1 MDKATKVITF
11 CIICAS
17 QLAAASQAQDISISS
32 RADAGRWVE
41 DFETTNGGLV
51 PDPATEAWEW
61 GTIMSGPGTAHS
73 GTKVWATIL
82 ADNYTHRADWK
93 ITSQVY
99 VATEDNPSI
108 FFYHWYMFEN
118 LWDGGNVK
126 FSTDNG
132 ASWPLL
138 HPVGGYDGVVSD
150 ENVGIPA
157 ESCFTGF
164 NTTWGEEEF
173 VIPVAAGQ
181 TLQFRLHFG
190 SDPVVQYPGWY
201 VDDLSG
207 IGLDLVGI
215 EEGVTGMG
223 AGTYALFGAAPNP
236 MNQATHIAFNLP
248 RPDRVTLRLY
258 DIHGRRAATILED
271 AALPAG
277 LHDVAWPGVDGETRI
292 LPAGVYFYEL
302 VTPAFRATEKLIISR

>member
-1 MDKATKVITF
+1 MDKALKVVTVSLF
-11 CIICAS
+11 FVS
-17 QLAAASQAQDISISS
+17 LLLAAGRTADIGGPS
-32 RADAGRWVE
+32 AVNLYRWIE

-82 ADNYTHRADWK
+82 GDNYTHRADWK
-93 ITSQVY
+93 ITSQAY
-99 VATEDNPSI
+99 VATADNPSI

-126 FSTDNG
+126 YSTDNG
-132 ASWPLL
+132 ATWPLL
-138 HPVGGYDGVVSD
+138 HPVGGYDGVVSG
-150 ENVGIPA
+150 ENAGIPA

-164 NTTWGEEEF
+164 NTNWEEEEF
-173 VIPVAAGQ
+173 VIPVTAGQ

-190 SDPVVQYPGWY
+190 SDNVVHYPGWY

-207 IGLDLVGI
+207 TGLDLVGI
-215 EEGVTGMG
+215 EEGVTGMAAG
-223 AGTYALFGAAPNP
+223 AYALYGATPNP
-236 MNQATHIAFNLP
+236 MSQATRIAFNLP
-248 RPDRVTLRLY
+248 RPDRVTLRIY
-258 DIHGRRAATILED
+258 DVHGRLVTTILEG

-277 LHDVAWPGVDGETRI
+277 LHDIAWQGADLEARR
-292 LPAGVYFYEL
+292 LPAGVYFYEIK
-302 VTPAFRATEKLIISR
+302 TPAFRATEKLIISR